1 MTRIFNRGVSRRVL
15 ALGAAASFTVASFA
29 PAAQAGELSSKV
41 PQVQGSS
48 SGSSIGPSP
57 VQHPGAPV
65 PQPFGVDYLAGFE
78 SDISSYQFGNY
89 WQVVRGFDQIKHQP
103 EVLEENM
110 DKVVAINNAAA
121 DDPELIARAQSDAKA
136 SSGGMLEAISDSM
149 GESLGGAFR
158 EALAE
163 HRLPKTQY
171 LLGNGYAARAGGLAS
186 STFAEKYYFR
196 YDRPFVQ
203 APDAINRYEDESK
216 DLYSTSPAFPSGHT
230 NQATWITTLMA
241 SMLPEVGPQLMLRG
255 AEAGNHRVVLGV
267 HYPLD
272 VIGGRMTG
280 QAAAADR
287 LNDDRM
293 RDALQQAAQEIREE
307 IQWRTGKSV
316 EELVAQD
323 RADGKEYRSTT
334 DAVDEYTD
342 FLDYDFTPSNP
353 TDAPMVVPQAAPVL
367 LAASHP
373 DLTPEQRAEVLRQTA
388 RPAGNPLDWQGK
400 DGSWQRLNVAR
411 AMAAQVNVNAD
422 GSVSVQG

>member
-1 MTRIFNRGVSRRVL
+1 MTLIFNRGVSRRVL

-41 PQVQGSS
+41 PQVQGFS

-65 PQPFGVDYLAGFE
+65 PKPFGLDYLVGFE

-89 WQVVRGFDQIKHQP
+89 WQVVRGFDQIKNQP
-103 EVLEENM
+103 EVLAENLA
-110 DKVVAINNAAA
+110 KVVAINNAAA
-121 DDPELIARAQSDAKA
+121 DDPGLIARALSDAKA

-203 APDAINRYEDESK
+203 APDAIKRYEDESK
-216 DLYSTSPAFPSGHT
+216 DIYPSSPAFPSGHT

-241 SMLPEVGPQLMLRG
+241 FMLPEIGPQLMLRG
-255 AEAGNHRVVLGV
+255 AEAGYHRVVLGV

-287 LNDDRM
+287 LNDGRM
-293 RDALQQAAQEIREE
+293 RFALQQAAQEIREE
-307 IQWRTGKSV
+307 IQWRTGKTV

-323 RADGKEYRSTT
+323 RANGKEYRPTAA
-334 DAVDEYTD
+334 AVDEYTNL
-342 FLDYDFTPSNP
+342 LDYDFTPSNP

-373 DLTPEQRAEVLRQTA
+373 DLTWEQRAEVLRQTA
-388 RPAGNPLDWQGK
+388 LPAGNPLDRQGE

-411 AMAAQVNVNAD
+411 AMAAQVNVNID
-422 GSVSVQG
+422 GSVNVQG